1 MIHIKKFVDKI
12 SYMDSKQN
20 RDVILPM
27 ADARGL
33 RDEITKLLLDLN
45 ELKDTK
51 KIDNNV
57 IDVQIVGGRF

>member
-27 ADARGL
+27 SEARGL

-57 IDVQIVGGRF
+57 IDVQIIGGKF